1 MPSYYMLE
9 CYGPDE
15 ELRASIREVHG
26 VEDVNW
32 MLGRPFTDAIETP
45 IQITLDPDDGLMMPM
60 FDEGILLFSDEMI
73 AALREVGVDNLDCY
87 DTELTN
93 GLTNQRFTNYK
104 AVNIIGVVAAADLAN
119 STFEA
124 HGRPII
130 DVDFDGLA
138 IDEAK
143 ARGFLLFR
151 LAECVSGIVVHEN
164 VKKHLEGKPIAHLDF
179 IDPQNWIG

>member
-93 GLTNQRFTNYK
+93 GLTNRRFTNYK
-104 AVNIIGVVAAADLAN
+104 AVNIIGVVAAADLAK

-164 VKKHLEGKPIAHLDF
+164 VKKHLEGKPIAYLDF